1 MRLTWEVSGG
11 VLVADRATPV
21 SGSPLAALLG
31 AGGAQREPAGGTGRD
46 PDAAQQVQG
55 WLGLDRGTVLMHGAH
70 SFVPAPEA
78 FARLRG
84 H

>member
-1 MRLTWEVSGG
+1 
-11 VLVADRATPV
+11 
-21 SGSPLAALLG
+21 
-31 AGGAQREPAGGTGRD
+31 
-46 PDAAQQVQG
+46 VQG
-55 WLGLDRGTVLMHGAH
+55 WLGLDRGTVLMH